1 MLGLERKPK
10 GKSKDVRELW
20 YRLLYFVTAIYPVW
34 FLWRPKTNDH
44 VYHWF
49 ATAIQA
55 LFIVEFALYY
65 TLYSKNRAYW
75 VYAARDVVL
84 NFTLATCVTIF
95 LLEIV
100 ISHPRPNF
108 EDNQNGI
115 LESEEDANIISG
127 WLFAF
132 MALIVKDQIKCHR
145 SNVFKQNDKVD
156 FGLIT
161 LDWFSIAALAVAVLS
176 PIALIL
182 THCSNFVDGC
192 HDPNLGATVV

>member
-1 MLGLERKPK
+1 MLGKERKK
-10 GKSKDVRELW
+10 KEKDVRELW

-34 FLWRPKTNDH
+34 FLWRHKTNDH

-49 ATAIQA
+49 ATAIQV

-65 TLYSKNRAYW
+65 TLYSDSRAYW

-108 EDNQNGI
+108 VI
-115 LESEEDANIISG
+115 LVHGSYCA
-127 WLFAF
+127 
-132 MALIVKDQIKCHR
+132 
-145 SNVFKQNDKVD
+145 
-156 FGLIT
+156 
-161 LDWFSIAALAVAVLS
+161 
-176 PIALIL
+176 
-182 THCSNFVDGC
+182 
-192 HDPNLGATVV
+192 